1 MNFLQTTATRSP
13 GRWHIESKEEQQ
25 MRSRFSKKE
34 KEQILEIAKQYM
46 VAVDFRGH
54 LEELHNDSDDFIEVP
69 VWGLEAALLA
79 AYELGK
85 KSK

>member
-1 MNFLQTTATRSP
+1 M
-13 GRWHIESKEEQQ
+13 
-25 MRSRFSKKE
+25 MSRFTKKE
-34 KEQILEIAKQYM
+34 KEMVLEIAKKHM

-54 LEELHNDSDDFIEVP
+54 LEELHNDSDDYIEVP

-85 KSK
+85 NSK

>member
-1 MNFLQTTATRSP
+1 M
-13 GRWHIESKEEQQ
+13 
-25 MRSRFSKKE
+25 MSRFTKKE
-34 KEQILEIAKQYM
+34 KEMVLEIAKQHM

-54 LEELHNDSDDFIEVP
+54 LEELHNDSDDYIEVP

-85 KSK
+85 NSK

>member
-1 MNFLQTTATRSP
+1 M
-13 GRWHIESKEEQQ
+13 K
-25 MRSRFSKKE
+25 SRFTKKE

-46 VAVDFRGH
+46 VAVDVRGH
-54 LEELHNDSDDFIEVP
+54 LEELHNDGDDFIEVP

-79 AYELGK
+79 AYERGK